1 MSQILLPAVQS
12 QIDGAVSRVN
22 PEIVALPSVT
32 LAGIFQVA
40 FPLILGC
47 ISKWIEKPTP
57 EKMQEVVAAEYAV
70 NPKKVIRGAAKR
82 IKRSSEE
89 RLTKAEALEL
99 GRAATLQM
107 IEGDSAQVAEACRV
121 IPPVFDEY
129 DSID

>member
-1 MSQILLPAVQS
+1 MSHLQLPAVQS
-12 QIDGAVSRVN
+12 QIDGAVARVDTS
-22 PEIVALPSVT
+22 IVALPSVA

-57 EKMQEVVAAEYAV
+57 ENMQEIVAAEYAA
-70 NPKKVIRGAAKR
+70 NPKRVIRGAAKR

-107 IEGDSAQVAEACRV
+107 IEGDSSQVAEACRAIPYV
-121 IPPVFDEY
+121 IDEY